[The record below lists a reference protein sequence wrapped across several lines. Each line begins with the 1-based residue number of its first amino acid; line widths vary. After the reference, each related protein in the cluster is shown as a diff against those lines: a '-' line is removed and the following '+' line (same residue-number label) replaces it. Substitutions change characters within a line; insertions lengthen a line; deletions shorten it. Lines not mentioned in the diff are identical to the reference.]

1 MKKFLLGLLAG
12 VLLTAMVGFI
22 AVLVMAKIGSR
33 EKVID
38 KDSTLVLRLEG
49 AITEKPGPD
58 LPFPFLGAQSPPTVT
73 DLWRSLKKAAAD
85 PRIKAVVLQPQGLAV
100 GWAKLQEIRGLLVEF
115 KKSKKPLY
123 VLLRAPRTP
132 EYYLATAADKI
143 YMIPEDL
150 LDMKGL
156 RAEISY
162 YKGTFDKVGVTMEA
176 EHAGKYK
183 DALDTYTRTGMS
195 PETREVLNSLLDSL
209 YAHLTETIAAARG
222 KSPADVKKI
231 FDEGPFLADQAVSLG
246 LVDSLLFEDQFY
258 DLVKKDLKQDALK
271 KVGFNDYRNAS
282 VDGFEGRNRIALIV
296 GQGQIVRDAPDMG
309 PFSNDD
315 LMAPAPMRKLFEQV
329 AEDKTIKGVIL
340 RVDSPGGDAIASDE
354 ILRDAKLLSQKK
366 PLVISMSDVAASG
379 GYYISMTG
387 DPIVAYPGTF
397 TGSIGVIYGKPNLKG
412 LYDKLGITKDIV
424 QRGQHAAIDSEYYPL
439 SDSGRRKLREG
450 VDAVYKTFL
459 SLVAESR
466 KKKVEEI
473 EPLAQGRVWLGSQ
486 AKDNALIDDLGGLD
500 RALELVKSKA
510 KLGPDDKIRLVLY
523 PPRQSFFEQFLS
535 RNADQ
540 VLDADALIDR
550 KLRLATGLPVESLR
564 QGGLLKLMP
573 YQLHIH

>member
-535 RNADQ
+535 SNADQ